1 MTAPLLRVGLAAIV
15 VWQLSVGSLYA
26 FAVPPWQAPDE
37 PAHFNY
43 ARHVAQTGTLPVLQ
57 VGDYDGP
64 YLDLLKAS
72 RFPPALPIDGVRYE
86 GHQPPAYYVLAAPLT
101 ALAGAADPR
110 PVRLLSVALG
120 ALLVLLVFAIVR
132 TLLPARPDLAL
143 LAAAL
148 PAVIPQHLAI
158 FASVSN
164 DALASVAVALAL
176 LLTLRLLAQRQR
188 AGEPPTPRQAVALG
202 LALALCLLTK
212 VTAYVALPLALAGL
226 LWAGG
231 RRRTLA
237 LALAPP
243 LGAGL
248 FWAGRNI
255 ALYGP
260 LDPLG
265 LARHDAVVA
274 GQPLTGAFTLA
285 TVRTLI
291 GVGFQ
296 SFWGQF
302 GWMGVLM
309 DGWVYG
315 LLWAGTLLALLGLLA
330 FARDLQRGRVVV
342 DCAARQGLVVLGLLF
357 VLVVAGFLWYNLR
370 YLQPQGRYL
379 FAAMPTIA
387 LALAIGLRW
396 VFSERW
402 GALPLGAVYGG
413 LAVLDLYAL
422 WRYILPQLAG

>member
-1 MTAPLLRVGLAAIV
+1 MTATPWRMALAAV
-15 VWQLSVGSLYA
+15 VFWQVAVGSLYA
-26 FAVPPWQAPDE
+26 LLVPAWQAPDE

-43 ARHVAQTGTLPVLQ
+43 ARHLAQTGTLPVLQ
-57 VGDYDGP
+57 LGDYDGA
-64 YLDLLKAS
+64 YLELLKAS
-72 RFPPALPIDGVRYE
+72 RFPPALPIDRLRYE
-86 GHQPPAYYVLAAPLT
+86 GHQPPAYYALAAPLA
-101 ALAGAADPR
+101 ALAGPATPM

-120 ALLVLLVFAIVR
+120 ALLVVLIFAIVR
-132 TLLPARPDLAL
+132 TLLPARPELAL

-148 PAVIPQHLAI
+148 PAIIPQHLAI

-164 DALASVAVALAL
+164 DALASVAVAFAMLIAI
-176 LLTLRLLAQRQR
+176 RLLAQRR
-188 AGEPPTPRQAVALG
+188 REGKRPSDRQALLLG

-212 VTAYVALPLALAGL
+212 VTAYVALPVALLGL
-226 LWAGG
+226 GLAGG
-231 RRRTLA
+231 RARA
-237 LALAPP
+237 VAFAVVPAAV
-243 LGAGL
+243 AGL
-248 FWAGRNI
+248 IWVGRNV

-265 LARHDAVVA
+265 LARHDAIVV
-274 GQPLTGAFTLA
+274 GQPLTGALGLGTL
-285 TVRTLI
+285 RTLV

-315 LLWAGTLLALLGLLA
+315 LLWTGTVLALLGLAA
-330 FARDLQRGRVVV
+330 FLIDLRRGNVAV
-342 DCAARQGLVVLGLLF
+342 DETGRQGMALLSLLF
-357 VLVVAGFLWYNLR
+357 ALIVAGFLWYNLR

-379 FAAMPTIA
+379 FAAMPAIAFA
-387 LALAIGLRW
+387 LATGWRW

-402 GALPLGAVYGG
+402 GALPLGLVYGG
-413 LAVLDLYAL
+413 LATLDLYAL

>member
-1 MTAPLLRVGLAAIV
+1 MSAHLRKVALGAIVLWQLAA
-15 VWQLSVGSLYA
+15 GALYA
-26 FAVPPWQAPDE
+26 LAVPPWQAPDE

-43 ARHVAQTGTLPVLQ
+43 ARHLAQTGTLPVLQ
-57 VGDYDGP
+57 LGDYDGS
-64 YLDLLKAS
+64 YLELLKAS
-72 RFPPALPIDGVRYE
+72 RFPPALPLDSVRYE
-86 GHQPPAYYVLAAPLT
+86 GHQPPAYYVLVAPMV
-101 ALAGAADPR
+101 ALGGFSDPR
-110 PVRLLSVALG
+110 PARLLSVALG
-120 ALLVLLVFAIVR
+120 ALLIVLVYLIVR
-132 TLLPARPDLAL
+132 TVLPTRPDLAL
-143 LAAAL
+143 LAAVL
-148 PAVIPQHLAI
+148 PAVVPQHLAI

-164 DALASVAVALAL
+164 DALASVAVALAV
-176 LLTLRLLAQRQR
+176 LLTLRLVARREREGKPPSARQ
-188 AGEPPTPRQAVALG
+188 VLLLG

-212 VTAYVALPLALAGL
+212 VTAWVALPVALLGL
-226 LWAGG
+226 RWAGAG
-231 RRRTLA
+231 WRTLTLTLVPA
-237 LALAPP
+237 AV
-243 LGAGL
+243 AGL

-274 GQPLTGAFTLA
+274 GQPLTGAFGLTTL
-285 TVRTLI
+285 RTLVA
-291 GVGFQ
+291 VGFQ

-315 LLWAGTLLALLGLLA
+315 LLWAGTLLALLGLIA
-330 FARDLQRGRVVV
+330 FVVDLRRGRVPI
-342 DCAARQGLVVLGLLF
+342 DRAGWRGLALLGVLGLL
-357 VLVVAGFLWYNLR
+357 LVAGFLWYNLR

-379 FAAMPTIA
+379 FAAMPAIA
-387 LALAIGLRW
+387 LALALGLRW

-402 GALPLGAVYGG
+402 GLLPLGAVYGG